1 VSRREELL
9 ERATDTVLGTGLIG
23 LSLRP
28 LAAAL
33 GTCDRMLVYHFGSRA
48 ELVTAIIDAANDR
61 SIAALAELAP
71 GRTVR
76 AGVLRLWAAYQAE
89 PLRSCEQLYV
99 QASAMGLLGEEPY
112 RSGVRRSN
120 EAWTAA
126 LRDYLL
132 RCGAQP
138 RRVDRAT
145 RLTDTGL
152 LGFHVDLSI
161 DSPEELERAVHD
173 LADAVHALAG

>member
-1 VSRREELL
+1 
-9 ERATDTVLGTGLIG
+9 
-23 LSLRP
+23 
-28 LAAAL
+28 
-33 GTCDRMLVYHFGSRA
+33 
-48 ELVTAIIDAANDR
+48 
-61 SIAALAELAP
+61 
-71 GRTVR
+71 
-76 AGVLRLWAAYQAE
+76 
-89 PLRSCEQLYV
+89 
-99 QASAMGLLGEEPY
+99 MGLLGEEPY

-173 LADAVHALAG
+173 LADAVQALAG